1 MIVCIDTSVLVQAR
15 AASHLW
21 NPILR
26 ACAFGKLTWAV
37 SNQILTEYR
46 EMITLMNGTAA
57 WGRMSQLLD
66 LIAASGGLHLVTPH
80 FQFGIVT
87 DNAFTDCAITVGA
100 DYLITPTVILPRS
113 PAQVT
118 VRSPSVPMP
127 SLSST
132 AHFSEPWKWNA
143 VMA

>member
-1 MIVCIDTSVLVQAR
+1 MIVCIDTNVLVQAR
-15 AASHLW
+15 AASHPW

-87 DNAFTDCAITVGA
+87 GDPDDNAFTDCAITVGA
-100 DYLITPTVILPRS
+100 DYLITADRDFAPLAGAGYRPQPIS
-113 PAQVT
+113 PDAFIEQHGA
-118 VRSPSVPMP
+118 
-127 SLSST
+127 LL
-132 AHFSEPWKWNA
+132 
-143 VMA
+143 